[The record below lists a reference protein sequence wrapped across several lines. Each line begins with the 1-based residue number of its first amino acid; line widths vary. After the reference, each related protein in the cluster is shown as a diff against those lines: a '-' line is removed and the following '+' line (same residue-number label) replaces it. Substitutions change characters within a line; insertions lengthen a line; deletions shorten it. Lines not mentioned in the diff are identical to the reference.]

1 MPKPNRQARVLVG
14 LVDQSRVNKTMTLNF
29 AHGLQ
34 YPFVLQAFEYPRPR
48 RCKSAREP
56 GQIEWR
62 LAQPEHAAADLKIL
76 KEAGLVSD
84 QRNGARRLY
93 RLDRAGLAAMR
104 AWLEPFWEEVTAAFN
119 EEWERQLHDRMNT

>member
-1 MPKPNRQARVLVG
+1 MTYDIVLTALADPTRRQIFALLRGGASSVNALAAQLPV
-14 LVDQSRVNKTMTLNF
+14 SRPAVSQ
-29 AHGLQ
+29 H
-34 YPFVLQAFEYPRPR
+34 
-48 RCKSAREP
+48 
-56 GQIEWR
+56 
-62 LAQPEHAAADLKIL
+62 LKIL

-84 QRNGARRLY
+84 QRDGARRLY